1 MPEAKTD
8 NICPK
13 LYAHESNIRVM
24 KSFSASPPPIVL
36 IPFCQNFPTTTS
48 LAILNCQTLSVC
60 STSAVIKVTI
70 APVSCLQLST
80 VFFYLLDHFSTCF
93 PYRTRLEK
101 PGFLLLESKRS
112 VEKLL
117 HCCHFLGGESC
128 RDFMQM
134 HCGNVEKE
142 NVLLAAFDC
151 FSLSFQGFYFWI
163 PAC

>member
-36 IPFCQNFPTTTS
+36 IPFCQNFPTTS

-163 PAC
+163 SAC